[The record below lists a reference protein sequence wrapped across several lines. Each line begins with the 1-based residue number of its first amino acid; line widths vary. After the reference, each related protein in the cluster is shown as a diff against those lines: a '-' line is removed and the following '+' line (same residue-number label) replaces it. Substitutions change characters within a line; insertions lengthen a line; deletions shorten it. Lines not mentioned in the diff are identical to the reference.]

1 MLFTFGLLFTIFL
14 AACGFDSGGPTASN
28 NAATPT
34 AMANNQQMNATPTA
48 MDQQMNA
55 TPTAS
60 MNGNQQMNATPTASM
75 NGNQQMNATP
85 TPDMGMN
92 GDQNAFVHTTKV
104 MINGKSVTVLTTAKG
119 MILYYKLDDPAPN
132 SNCTGQCAKDWP
144 PLVAP
149 DNMMT
154 ITSSMQLP
162 KQLSTHMTG
171 NGNQVEYDGHPLYT
185 YASDMNPGQF
195 TGRGMDNVWYLV
207 GVNL

>member
-14 AACGFDSGGPTASN
+14 TACGFDSGGPTMTGSN

-48 MDQQMNA
+48 M
-55 TPTAS
+55 
-60 MNGNQQMNATPTASM
+60 NQQMNATPTASM

-92 GDQNAFVHTTKV
+92 GDQNTFVHTTKV
-104 MINGKSVTVLTTAKG
+104 MINGMAVTVLTTSKG
-119 MILYYKLDDPAPN
+119 MILYYKRDDPAPN

-144 PLVAP
+144 PLIAP

-162 KQLSTHMTG
+162 KQLTTHMTG

-185 YASDMNPGQF
+185 YASDMNAGQF